1 MENNRHG
8 KKRLLVVDDE
18 LIIRNLLAE
27 VLAEAGY
34 LIELSSDG
42 YHAMEMLQN
51 DAHYDVIL
59 LDVKMPKIDG
69 ITLCRKIREDSPILK
84 QKFLFFTGN
93 VDDEILSFLQEN
105 NYPYLAKPFTI
116 PELLN
121 KISSILTQEEK
132 TAGWENMV
140 GKTKMERRIE
150 KRFHLSSYCLISPED
165 GPHTQTIPLTA
176 KTQNISQNG
185 AKIYYLGQ
193 ELKPGSSV
201 NIHIMNLNIR
211 RAAKIMWS
219 KAMSELD
226 VITGLRFMEPIAIP
240 VTARETVL

>member
-34 LIELSSDG
+34 LVELSGDG
-42 YHAMEMLQN
+42 YHALKMLQN

-59 LDVKMPKIDG
+59 MDVKMPKIDG
-69 ITLCRKIREDSPILK
+69 ITLCRKIRGDSPVLK
-84 QKFLFFTGN
+84 QRFLFLIGN

-105 NYPYLAKPFTI
+105 NYPYLPKPFTI

-140 GKTKMERRIE
+140 GQTKTERRME

-176 KTQNISQNG
+176 KTQDISQNG
-185 AKIYYLGQ
+185 AKIHYLGQ
-193 ELKPGSSV
+193 GLKPGGSV

-211 RAAKIMWS
+211 RTAKIIWS
-219 KAMSELD
+219 KALSELD
-226 VITGLRFMEPIAIP
+226 VISGLRFMEPIPIP
-240 VTARETVL
+240 VTTRETVL